1 MYRLRHN
8 AFAGLVLKAVL
19 AALRAQDGAAGRYEM
34 ITERALCTVALN
46 QLKPSYRDLR
56 PDAYLVD
63 RATHT
68 LTPIEFTVPDD
79 AGIAAAVD
87 KKHGKYLEPLRGAV
101 PGGPS
106 FPEPGFT
113 FRPLVVVAVGVWGT
127 VHQSTMASLVR
138 LGLPPD
144 SVPPLLRRVVPLLMR
159 HNVVISRV
167 RFAAASRWIPQ
178 SV

>member
-1 MYRLRHN
+1 ML
-8 AFAGLVLKAVL
+8 GAVL
-19 AALRAQDGAAGRYEM
+19 AALRGEDDTPGQCDLV
-34 ITERALCTVALN
+34 TERALATVAVN
-46 QLKPSYRDLR
+46 ELKPSDRALR
-56 PDAYLVD
+56 PDAFLVD
-63 RATHT
+63 RKTRT
-68 LTPIEFTVPDD
+68 LTPIELTVPDD

-87 KKHGKYLEPLRGAV
+87 RKHDKYFEPLRGAI

-113 FRPLVVVAVGVWGT
+113 FRPLIVVAVGVWGT

>member
-1 MYRLRHN
+1 MEGKVIQPAPRL
-8 AFAGLVLKAVL
+8 V
-19 AALRAQDGAAGRYEM
+19 
-34 ITERALCTVALN
+34 
-46 QLKPSYRDLR
+46 
-56 PDAYLVD
+56 
-63 RATHT
+63 
-68 LTPIEFTVPDD
+68 
-79 AGIAAAVD
+79 
-87 KKHGKYLEPLRGAV
+87 
-101 PGGPS
+101 
-106 FPEPGFT
+106 
-113 FRPLVVVAVGVWGT
+113 PLVVIHHPAVGVWGT

>member
-1 MYRLRHN
+1 M
-8 AFAGLVLKAVL
+8 APK
-19 AALRAQDGAAGRYEM
+19 
-34 ITERALCTVALN
+34 
-46 QLKPSYRDLR
+46 R
-56 PDAYLVD
+56 P
-63 RATHT
+63 T
-68 LTPIEFTVPDD
+68 TPGFF
-79 AGIAAAVD
+79 
-87 KKHGKYLEPLRGAV
+87 GKPLRGAI

-106 FPEPGFT
+106 FPERGFT

-144 SVPPLLRRVVPLLMR
+144 SVPPLLRRAVPLLMR
-159 HNVVISRV
+159 RNVVISRV